1 MTRNG
6 PRRGDSASDHWH
18 PEYWTTDQHH
28 RFEDRVSAEIKELEV
43 AIDKLTY
50 RVTMM
55 LGGLTLI
62 ALLLPI
68 LAPFMRAILGLD
80 PPAGQ

>member
-6 PRRGDSASDHWH
+6 PSRGDSASNHWH
-18 PEYWTTDQHH
+18 PEYWTEAAHH
-28 RFEDRVSAEIKELEV
+28 RFEDRVSAEIEKLES

-68 LAPFMRAILGLD
+68 LAPFMRAAFGLD